1 MVYVI
6 RLLVANR
13 RNYPIAL
20 IRRTFRE
27 KGPLFTQYGVM
38 MRCIRGCHS
47 ASIITLHYLEN
58 GSIVIALQFR
68 RELFYLPLMYVIK
81 ALTSM
86 NDQCI
91 KEHMTRCRPGCVT
104 AMLAFCNEDGIINQ
118 KTALVAI
125 GGRFRVALEDR
136 VGEWETSEML
146 LVLFSF
152 QDVGRFLL
160 RNCVAIHLD
169 KNEDKFFLLAYMAQ
183 KLLALVKGECASE
196 SPDNPQFQEASV
208 SGHILLLIIRERL
221 ENILGAARKKIDFE
235 AKRKAEKYHLTS
247 HELIRAIGTH
257 RSGEITR
264 GLEFFLATGNLI
276 TRNGLT
282 LQQNNGFSVIAER
295 INQLRFVS
303 HFRAIHRGAFFME
316 MRTTDVRKLRP
327 EAWGFICPVHTPDG
341 APCGLLNHVTAST
354 RIVAHYSD
362 TTELVKLIG
371 ELGMVGHSAI
381 TLLPTEPVNIAF
393 LAFL

>member
-1 MVYVI
+1 
-6 RLLVANR
+6 
-13 RNYPIAL
+13 
-20 IRRTFRE
+20 
-27 KGPLFTQYGVM
+27 
-38 MRCIRGCHS
+38 
-47 ASIITLHYLEN
+47 
-58 GSIVIALQFR
+58 
-68 RELFYLPLMYVIK
+68 
-81 ALTSM
+81 
-86 NDQCI
+86 
-91 KEHMTRCRPGCVT
+91 
-104 AMLAFCNEDGIINQ
+104 MLAFCNEDGIINQ

-136 VGEWETSEML
+136 VGEWETSE
-146 LVLFSF
+146 
-152 QDVGRFLL
+152 DVGRFLL

-196 SPDNPQFQEASV
+196 SPDNP
-208 SGHILLLIIRERL
+208 H
-221 ENILGAARKKIDFE
+221 
-235 AKRKAEKYHLTS
+235 

-381 TLLPTEPVNIAF
+381 ALLPTEPVNIAF